1 MSVNSITY
9 QIFQKSDHRRILF
22 EGTDHL
28 AVVHK
33 YGPVFTFDVA
43 YDPETTKEAI
53 RQSIEVSLGENE
65 VERWMEETE
74 APITTVHAT
83 KAQYAS
89 AIREAYRNAEK
100 EELYRVAYK
109 LYSRYQAGDFTAAQL
124 MAAFNMTGPE
134 LTTFANT
141 KLIPYH
147 DAWVVMQTAVAE

>member
-1 MSVNSITY
+1 MSVPTITY
-9 QIFQKSDHRRILF
+9 TVYDKGSHRRILF

-28 AVVHK
+28 AVVHQ
-33 YGPVFTFDVA
+33 YGPVMTYDVA

-53 RQSIEVSLGENE
+53 RVKMEGYLGENE

-83 KAQYAS
+83 KAQYAA

-124 MAAFNMTGPE
+124 MTAFNMTGPE